1 MSDKANDFKDSTGA
15 VAAEQPPT
23 NRSERVA
30 ALMFRFR
37 YPFILL
43 CALMLGFFSL
53 QLGGLKINA
62 SFDEMIPQNHPYIQN
77 YFDTRH
83 EVGGLGNVIRVV
95 VKNPSGDIFDPEF
108 LALTQKVN
116 DTLFLMP
123 GVDRAWMKSI
133 WMSSVR
139 WTEVTE
145 EGFRGGPV
153 MPRDLD
159 TGSLRRNIRVSGIL
173 GSLVGNDLSSIM
185 YVVPLLEK
193 DPHTGEAMDYSKLSE
208 ILEKQV
214 REEFSQGGKAEIH
227 IIGFAKLVGD
237 LIDGMKQVFL
247 FFLFAA
253 AIAGVVV
260 YLFVRCL
267 RSTLLVLGCSVT
279 AVICLLGSLILLGQE
294 LNPYTILVP
303 FLVFAIGV
311 SHGSQIMS
319 GTIADVGAGFTP
331 LTAARN
337 SLGRLLMP
345 GMGALLSDGIGF
357 LVLLAID
364 IPVIGD
370 LALCASI
377 GVFFL
382 IFTNLLLLPMLMSVI
397 GVSNKAAERA
407 SQAQQRSS
415 SNQLGGW
422 ALLTRFTSRRYATGA
437 LVVSLILLAGG
448 FYIRQDMQIGDLD
461 EGAPELRADSRYNR
475 DIGFVNRN
483 YNLTNDQFVVMVKT
497 PEQQCSSYE
506 AMQVVDNLAWELSK
520 IPQVQSV
527 STLSTNVA
535 SLIGGLQEANPKWNA
550 LPNHQGLLET
560 ATQFLI
566 TDFPE
571 MVNTACSFIPVYVY
585 LTDHKAATLDGII
598 QSVETFSAANET
610 GDIEILLASGPAGIE
625 AVTNIVVERSSL
637 EMFIYIYLA
646 VAAICLLVLRSW
658 RAVLVAI
665 IPLFITSI
673 LAEALMV
680 LLGIG
685 TKVATLPVVA
695 LGVGIGVD
703 YALYLLAVQLV
714 HMRNGLPLSEAYARA
729 LGDTGKVVA
738 LVGITL
744 SVGVV
749 TWAFS
754 AIKFQADMG
763 ILLAFMFLFN
773 MLGALVMVPTLSYFL
788 MRDPARDLPAG
799 PAAGGRH
806 GTVTPAAERRRES
819 RAEDSE
825 PVHLS

>member
-1 MSDKANDFKDSTGA
+1 MSMSDKIKNSNPHAASVLDDQRPFTASQRAAA
-15 VAAEQPPT
+15 VF
-23 NRSERVA
+23 
-30 ALMFRFR
+30 FRFR
-37 YPFILL
+37 YPFVLL
-43 CALMLGFFSL
+43 SLLVLAFFAT

-62 SFDEMIPQNHPYIQN
+62 SFDDMIPQNHPYIQN
-77 YFDTRH
+77 YFDTRD

-95 VKNPSGDIFDPEF
+95 VKNPTGDIYDPEF
-108 LALTQKVN
+108 LAITQKIN

-159 TGSLRRNIRVSGIL
+159 TGALKRNIRVSGIL
-173 GSLVGNDLSSIM
+173 GSLVGNDQRSIM
-185 YVVPLLEK
+185 YVVPLMEK
-193 DPHTGEAMDYSKLSE
+193 DPHTGEAMDYSRLSE
-208 ILEKQV
+208 ILETQV
-214 REEFSQGGKAEIH
+214 REEFSRDGRAEIH

-247 FFLFAA
+247 FFLCAA
-253 AIAGVVV
+253 LIAGVVV
-260 YLFVRCL
+260 FLFVRCL
-267 RSTLLVLGCSVT
+267 RSALLVLGCSVT
-279 AVICLLGSLILLGQE
+279 AVVYLLGSLVLLGQE
-294 LNPYTILVP
+294 INPYTILVP

-319 GTIADVGAGFTP
+319 GTIADVGAGYSV
-331 LTAARN
+331 LDSARN
-337 SLGRLLMP
+337 SLGRLLIP

-382 IFTNLLLLPMLMSVI
+382 IFTNLLLLPMLMSLA
-397 GVSNKAAERA
+397 GVSRTAAARA
-407 SQAQQRSS
+407 AAAQRRSAN
-415 SNQLGGW
+415 NQLGGW
-422 ALLTRFTSRRYATGA
+422 GFFARFTTRRYATGA
-437 LVVSLILLAGG
+437 VVVAVVLLALG
-448 FYIRQDMQIGDLD
+448 FQIRKDMQIGDLD
-461 EGAPELRADSRYNR
+461 EGAPELRADSRYNQ
-475 DIGFVNRN
+475 DIVFVNRN

-497 PEQQCSSYE
+497 PEQYCSSYE
-506 AMQVVDNLAWELSK
+506 ALQVVDNLAWELSK

-585 LTDHKAATLDGII
+585 LTDHKAATLNSLI
-598 QSVETFSAANET
+598 QAVEGFSAENEP
-610 GDIEILLASGPAGIE
+610 GDVEILLASGPAGIE

-658 RAVLVAI
+658 RAVLVAV
-665 IPLFITSI
+665 IPLFIVSI

-714 HMRNGLPLSEAYARA
+714 HLRNGVPLREAYTRA
-729 LGDTGKVVA
+729 LADTGRVVA

-744 SVGVV
+744 SIGVV

-773 MLGALVMVPTLSYFL
+773 MLGALIMVPTLSYFL
-788 MRDPARDLPAG
+788 MPDPGRNAPGEGAPAG
-799 PAAGGRH
+799 RVEEQASSSTLAAVNREPA
-806 GTVTPAAERRRES
+806 PIS
-819 RAEDSE
+819 
-825 PVHLS
+825 

>member
-1 MSDKANDFKDSTGA
+1 MSNKEPDFIGSGGSTA
-15 VAAEQPPT
+15 LDQPPA
-23 NRSERVA
+23 NWSERA
-30 ALMFRFR
+30 AAFLFQFR

-43 CALMLGFFSL
+43 SALVLAFFSL

-62 SFDEMIPQNHPYIQN
+62 SFDNMIPQNHPYIQN
-77 YFDTRH
+77 YFDTRD

-153 MPRDLD
+153 MPQDLN
-159 TGSLRRNIRVSGIL
+159 TESLRRNIRVSGIL
-173 GSLVGNDLSSIM
+173 GSLVGNDLSSVM
-185 YVVPLLEK
+185 YVVPLLER

-214 REEFSQGGKAEIH
+214 REQFSQDGKAEIH
-227 IIGFAKLVGD
+227 IVGFAKLVGD
-237 LIDGMKQVFL
+237 LIEGMKQVFL

-253 AIAGVVV
+253 VIAGVVV
-260 YLFVRCL
+260 FLFVRCL

-279 AVICLLGSLILLGQE
+279 AVICLLGVLILLGQV

-319 GTIADVGAGFTP
+319 GTIADVGAGFSP
-331 LTAARN
+331 LVAARN

-382 IFTNLLLLPMLMSVI
+382 IFTNLLLLPMLMSIV
-397 GVSNKAAERA
+397 GVSRNAAERA
-407 SQAQQRSS
+407 RQAQRRADN
-415 SNQLGGW
+415 NQLGGL
-422 ALLTRFTSRRYATGA
+422 AVLTRFTTRGYASGA
-437 LVVSLILLAGG
+437 LVLALLLLAGG

-461 EGAPELRADSRYNR
+461 EGAPELHPDSRFNQ
-475 DIGFVNRN
+475 DAGFVNRN

-520 IPQVQSV
+520 VPQVQSV
-527 STLSTNVA
+527 STLSSNVA
-535 SLIGGLQEANPKWNA
+535 ALIGGLQEANPKWNA
-550 LPNHQGLLET
+550 LPNHRGLLET

-585 LTDHKAATLDGII
+585 LTDHKAATLSSII
-598 QSVETFSAANET
+598 QSVETFKAENDT
-610 GDIEILLASGPAGIE
+610 GDVEILLASGPAGIE

-646 VAAICLLVLRSW
+646 VAAICLMVLRSW
-658 RAVLVAI
+658 RATLVAM

-703 YALYLLAVQLV
+703 YALYLLAVQQV
-714 HMRNGLPLSEAYARA
+714 HMRNGMALRDAYTRA
-729 LGDTGKVVA
+729 LVDTGKVVA

-773 MLGALVMVPTLSYFL
+773 MLGALIMVPSLSYFL
-788 MRDPARDLPAG
+788 MRDPARAQPTNTGGPTAGHNSKETTAPQAARVASKAEPAQ
-799 PAAGGRH
+799 
-806 GTVTPAAERRRES
+806 VS
-819 RAEDSE
+819 
-825 PVHLS
+825 

>member
-1 MSDKANDFKDSTGA
+1 
-15 VAAEQPPT
+15 
-23 NRSERVA
+23 
-30 ALMFRFR
+30 
-37 YPFILL
+37 
-43 CALMLGFFSL
+43 
-53 QLGGLKINA
+53 
-62 SFDEMIPQNHPYIQN
+62 
-77 YFDTRH
+77 
-83 EVGGLGNVIRVV
+83 V
-95 VKNPSGDIFDPEF
+95 VKNPNGDIFEPEF

-139 WTEVTE
+139 WSEVTE

-159 TGSLRRNIRVSGIL
+159 PADLRRNIRVSGIL
-173 GSLVGNDLSSIM
+173 GSLVSNDLSSVM

-193 DPHTGEAMDYSKLSE
+193 DPQTGEPMDYSKLSD
-208 ILEKQV
+208 ILERDV
-214 REEFSQGGKAEIH
+214 RQEFSQDDKAEIH
-227 IIGFAKLVGD
+227 IVGFAKLVGD
-237 LIDGMKQVFL
+237 LIDGMKQVFM
-247 FFLFAA
+247 FFLIAA
-253 AIAGVVV
+253 AIAGIVV

-279 AVICLLGSLILLGQE
+279 AVICLLGSLILLGKE

-319 GTIADVGAGFTP
+319 GTIADVGEGYSPFA
-331 LTAARN
+331 AARN
-337 SLGRLLMP
+337 SLGRLLLP

-357 LVLLAID
+357 LVLLTID

-370 LALCASI
+370 LALCASV

-382 IFTNLLLLPMLMSVI
+382 IFTNLLLLPMLMSVV
-397 GVSNKAAERA
+397 GVNDKAAARA
-407 SQAQQRSS
+407 RQAQLRSIGG
-415 SNQLGGW
+415 NLGGW
-422 ALLTRFTSRRYATGA
+422 ALLTRFASRNYAMGAMALA
-437 LVVSLILLAGG
+437 LVLLAVG
-448 FYIRQDMQIGDLD
+448 FYIRQDKQIGDLD
-461 EGAPELRADSRYNR
+461 EGAPELRADSRYNQ

-497 PEQQCSSYE
+497 PEQQCSSYA

-527 STLSTNVA
+527 STLSINVA

-560 ATQFLI
+560 ATQYLI

-571 MVNTACSFIPVYVY
+571 MVNTGCSFIPVYAY
-585 LTDHKAATLDGII
+585 LTDHKASTLNGVID
-598 QSVETFSAANET
+598 SVEVFKAANDT

-637 EMFIYIYLA
+637 QMFIFIYLA

-665 IPLFITSI
+665 IPLFITSV

-703 YALYLLAVQLV
+703 YALYLLAVQLM

-729 LGDTGKVVA
+729 LGETGKVVA

-744 SVGVV
+744 SIGVG

-773 MLGALVMVPTLSYFL
+773 MVGALVMVPALSYFL
-788 MRDPARDLPAG
+788 IRDPSKKPDSGA
-799 PAAGGRH
+799 
-806 GTVTPAAERRRES
+806 TAER
-819 RAEDSE
+819 
-825 PVHLS
+825 

>member
-1 MSDKANDFKDSTGA
+1 MSDKENNYKNPAGA
-15 VAAEQPPT
+15 AVDQSPATRSEQVAAF
-23 NRSERVA
+23 
-30 ALMFRFR
+30 LFRFR
-37 YPFILL
+37 YPFIAF
-43 CALMLGFFSL
+43 CALVLGFFSL
-53 QLGGLKINA
+53 QLSGLKVNA
-62 SFDEMIPQNHPYIQN
+62 SFDDMIPQNHPYIQN
-77 YFDTRH
+77 YFDTRD

-108 LALTQKVN
+108 LAITQKIN

-159 TGSLRRNIRVSGIL
+159 ADALRRNIRVSGIL

-185 YVVPLLEK
+185 YVVPLLEN

-208 ILEKQV
+208 VLEKQV
-214 REEFSQGGKAEIH
+214 REEFSRDGKAEIH
-227 IIGFAKLVGD
+227 IVGFAKLVGD

-247 FFLFAA
+247 FFLGAA

-260 YLFVRCL
+260 YLFIRCL

-279 AVICLLGSLILLGQE
+279 AVICLLGALILLGEE

-311 SHGSQIMS
+311 SHGSQIMN
-319 GTIADVGAGFTP
+319 GTIADVGAGFSLLP
-331 LTAARN
+331 AARN
-337 SLGRLLMP
+337 ALGRLLIP
-345 GMGALLSDGIGF
+345 GLGALLGDGIGF

-377 GVFFL
+377 GVLFL
-382 IFTNLLLLPMLMSVI
+382 IFTNLLLLPMLMSVV
-397 GVSNKAAERA
+397 GVSPKAAERA
-407 SQAQQRSS
+407 AQAQQRSV

-422 ALLTRFTSRRYATGA
+422 AVFTRFTTRRYATGA
-437 LVVSLILLAGG
+437 VVVSLILLAVG

-461 EGAPELRADSRYNR
+461 EGAPELRADSRYNQ

-497 PEQQCSSYE
+497 PEQQCSSYG

-520 IPQVQSV
+520 VPQVQSV

-535 SLIGGLQEANPKWNA
+535 ALIGGLQEANPKWNA

-571 MVNTACSFIPVYVY
+571 MVNTACNFIPVYVY
-585 LTDHKAATLDGII
+585 LTDHKAETLNSII
-598 QSVETFSAANET
+598 QAVESFRAEHNT
-610 GDIEILLASGPAGIE
+610 GEVEILLASGPAGIE

-646 VAAICLLVLRSW
+646 VAAICLIVLRSW
-658 RAVLVAI
+658 RAVLVAM
-665 IPLFITSI
+665 IPLFIVSI

-703 YALYLLAVQLV
+703 YALYLLVVQLGYV
-714 HMRNGLPLSEAYARA
+714 RNGVPLQEAYARA

-744 SVGVV
+744 SFGVV

-773 MLGALVMVPTLSYFL
+773 MLGALVMVPTLSHFL
-788 MRDPARDLPAG
+788 MRDTAGRSPAG
-799 PAAGGRH
+799 PPAGGRDE
-806 GTVTPAAERRRES
+806 TMASAVEVRRES
-819 RAEDSE
+819 RTQTPEQA
-825 PVHLS
+825 HLC

>member
-1 MSDKANDFKDSTGA
+1 MSDKKNDFTRPAGAA
-15 VAAEQPPT
+15 VANQPSA

-30 ALMFRFR
+30 AVMFRFR
-37 YPFILL
+37 YPFIIL
-43 CALMLGFFSL
+43 CALVLGFFSL

-62 SFDEMIPQNHPYIQN
+62 SFDDMIPQNHPYIQN
-77 YFDTRH
+77 YFDTRD

-108 LALTQKVN
+108 LAITQKIN

-145 EGFRGGPV
+145 MGFRGGPV
-153 MPRDLD
+153 MPTNLD
-159 TGSLRRNIRVSGIL
+159 TDSLRRNIRVSGIL
-173 GSLVGNDLSSIM
+173 GNLVGNDLRSIM
-185 YVVPLLEK
+185 YVVPLLES
-193 DPHTGEAMDYSKLSE
+193 DPHTGQPMDYSKLSE

-227 IIGFAKLVGD
+227 IVGFAKLVGD

-267 RSTLLVLGCSVT
+267 RSTLLVLGCSVAT
-279 AVICLLGSLILLGQE
+279 VISLLGALILLGQE

-319 GTIADVGAGFTP
+319 GTIADVGAGFSP

-337 SLGRLLMP
+337 SLARLLMP

-370 LALCASI
+370 LAVCASI

-382 IFTNLLLLPMLMSVI
+382 IFTNLLLLPMLMSII
-397 GVSNKAAERA
+397 GVSNRAAERA
-407 SQAQQRSS
+407 NQAHQRAAN
-415 SNQLGGW
+415 NQLGGW
-422 ALLTRFTSRRYATGA
+422 AVLTRFTTRRYATGA
-437 LVVSLILLAGG
+437 LVVSLVLLAIG

-461 EGAPELRADSRYNR
+461 AGAPELRADSRYNQ
-475 DIGFVNRN
+475 DIDFVNRN

-497 PEQQCSSYE
+497 PAQQCSSYE
-506 AMQVVDNLAWELSK
+506 TMQVVDNLAWELSK
-520 IPQVQSV
+520 VPQVQSV

-535 SLIGGLQEANPKWNA
+535 ALIGGLQEANPKWNA

-571 MVNTACSFIPVYVY
+571 MVNTSCSFIPVYVY
-585 LTDHKAATLDGII
+585 LTDHKAATLDSII
-598 QSVETFSAANET
+598 QSIETFSAENET
-610 GDIEILLASGPAGIE
+610 GDVEILLASGPAGIE
-625 AVTNIVVERSSL
+625 AVTNIVVKRSSL

-646 VAAICLLVLRSW
+646 VAMICLLVLRSW

-665 IPLFITSI
+665 IPLFIVSI

-744 SVGVV
+744 AVGVV

-773 MLGALVMVPTLSYFL
+773 MLGALIMVPTLSYFL
-788 MRDPARDLPAG
+788 MRDPGRDWPAG
-799 PAAGGRH
+799 STPDGQDTAELETEPRQKNRDAAPEPA
-806 GTVTPAAERRRES
+806 
-819 RAEDSE
+819 
-825 PVHLS
+825 HLS

>member
-1 MSDKANDFKDSTGA
+1 MTNKQNDPARNGVAETDNPAVTGSA
-15 VAAEQPPT
+15 RA
-23 NRSERVA
+23 A
-30 ALMFRFR
+30 ALLFRFR
-37 YPFILL
+37 TPFIAL
-43 CALMLGFFSL
+43 CVLVIAFFAS

-62 SFDEMIPQNHPYIQN
+62 SFDNMIPQSHPYIQN
-77 YFDTRH
+77 YFDTRD

-95 VKNPSGDIFDPEF
+95 VRNPSGDIFDPEF
-108 LALTQKVN
+108 LTLTQKVN

-159 TGSLRRNIRVSGIL
+159 TEALRRNIRVSGIL
-173 GSLVGNDLSSIM
+173 GSLVGNDYRSVM

-193 DPHTGEAMDYSKLSE
+193 DPHTGEAMDYSRLSE
-208 ILEKQV
+208 ILETEV
-214 REEFSQGGKAEIH
+214 REAFSQDGRAEIH
-227 IIGFAKLVGD
+227 IVGFAKLIGD

-260 YLFVRCL
+260 FLFVRCL
-267 RSTLLVLGCSVT
+267 RSTMLVLGCSVA
-279 AVICLLGSLILLGQE
+279 AVVSLLGTLILLGQE

-319 GTIADVGAGFTP
+319 GTIADVGAGFSP
-331 LTAARN
+331 FEAARN

-397 GVSNKAAERA
+397 GVGRGAAQRA
-407 SQAQQRSS
+407 ARAQQRSKN
-415 SNQLGGW
+415 NQLGGW
-422 ALLTRFTSRRYATGA
+422 AFFTRFTSRRYATGA
-437 LVVSLILLAGG
+437 IVVALILLAVG
-448 FYIRQDMQIGDLD
+448 FHIRKDMQIGDLD
-461 EGAPELRADSRYNR
+461 AGAPELRADSRYNQ

-520 IPQVQSV
+520 VPQVQSV

-571 MVNTACSFIPVYVY
+571 MVNTSCSFIPVYVY
-585 LTDHKAATLDGII
+585 LTDHKAATLNSII
-598 QSVETFSAANET
+598 QSVETFSTENDT
-610 GDIEILLASGPAGIE
+610 GEIEILLASGPAGIE

-646 VAAICLLVLRSW
+646 VAAICLMVLRSW

-665 IPLFITSI
+665 IPLFVTSI

-680 LLGIG
+680 VLGIG

-703 YALYLLAVQLV
+703 YALYLLAVQIV

-729 LGDTGKVVA
+729 LADTGKVVA

-773 MLGALVMVPTLSYFL
+773 MLGALVMVPALSYFL
-788 MRDPARDLPAG
+788 MPDLS
-799 PAAGGRH
+799 RKN
-806 GTVTPAAERRRES
+806 AAEVTAGAMNKS
-819 RAEDSE
+819 ADTVKQQSSVDQAEPAQVS
-825 PVHLS
+825 

>member
-1 MSDKANDFKDSTGA
+1 MSDKNNDVIQPDATLLAERPLNTG
-15 VAAEQPPT
+15 
-23 NRSERVA
+23 SERA
-30 ALMFRFR
+30 AAVLFRFR
-37 YPFILL
+37 YPFIVL
-43 CALMLGFFSL
+43 CALVLGFFAL
-53 QLGGLKINA
+53 QLGGLKVNA
-62 SFDEMIPQNHPYIQN
+62 SFDDMIPQNHPYIQN
-77 YFDTRH
+77 YFDTRD

-95 VKNPSGDIFDPEF
+95 VKNPDGDIYDPEF
-108 LALTQKVN
+108 LAITQKIN
-116 DTLFLMP
+116 DVLFLLP

-153 MPRDLD
+153 MPADLN
-159 TGSLRRNIRVSGIL
+159 TNSLRRNIRVSGIL
-173 GSLVGNDLSSIM
+173 GSLVGNDQRSIM
-185 YVVPLLEK
+185 YVVPLMDT
-193 DPHTGEAMDYSKLSE
+193 DPHTGEVMDYSKLSHM
-208 ILEKQV
+208 LETQV
-214 REEFSQGGKAEIH
+214 REEFSRDGRAEIH

-247 FFLFAA
+247 FFLMAA
-253 AIAGVVV
+253 AIAGAVVF
-260 YLFVRCL
+260 LFVRCL
-267 RSTLLVLGCSVT
+267 RSTVLVLGCSVA
-279 AVICLLGSLILLGQE
+279 AVVCLLGSLILLGEE

-319 GTIADVGAGFTP
+319 GTIADVGAGYSP
-331 LTAARN
+331 LSAARA
-337 SLGRLLMP
+337 SLGRLLIP
-345 GMGALLSDGIGF
+345 GVGALLSDGIGF

-370 LALCASI
+370 LALAASV

-382 IFTNLLLLPMLMSVI
+382 IFTNLLLLPMLMSVV
-397 GVSNKAAERA
+397 GVSPKAAQRA
-407 SQAQQRSS
+407 ARAQQRSAA
-415 SNQLGGW
+415 NQLGIW
-422 ALLTRFTSRRYATGA
+422 AIFTRFTTRRYATGA
-437 LVVSLILLAGG
+437 VVVALILLAVG
-448 FYIRQDMQIGDLD
+448 FHIRQDMQIGDLD
-461 EGAPELRADSRYNR
+461 EGAPELRADSRYNQ

-506 AMQVVDNLAWELSK
+506 ALQVVDNLAWELSK

-535 SLIGGLQEANPKWNA
+535 ALIGGLQEANPKWNA

-585 LTDHKAATLDGII
+585 LTDHKAATLEGIV
-598 QSVETFSAANET
+598 QSVEAFGERNET
-610 GDIEILLASGPAGIE
+610 GEIEILLASGPAGIE
-625 AVTNIVVERSSL
+625 AVTNIVVERSSTQ
-637 EMFIYIYLA
+637 MFIYIYLA
-646 VAAICLLVLRSW
+646 VAAICLIILRSW

-665 IPLFITSI
+665 IPLFVVSI

-703 YALYLLAVQLV
+703 YALYLLVVQLV
-714 HMRNGLPLSEAYARA
+714 HMRNGVPLAEAYARA
-729 LGDTGKVVA
+729 LADTGKVVA

-788 MRDPARDLPAG
+788 MRDPAGEQPSAPGAG
-799 PAAGGRH
+799 TRNDAVP
-806 GTVTPAAERRRES
+806 PAAEPRREQ
-819 RAEDSE
+819 RSE
-825 PVHLS
+825 APEPAHLS